1 MSNLREDTY
10 ELSYNA
16 GCALAARG
24 KFGES
29 EKKLRASEKI
39 CRDSLEE
46 DGASEEDIQDELAI
60 IKVQLAYCLQMQ
72 GRIKEAA
79 AIYTDA
85 LKHKSND
92 VALVAVASNN
102 TVAINKDQNVFD
114 SKKKIRAAM
123 TEACEHKLTARQNK
137 TIAIN
142 NCLLAL
148 YTNQA
153 DQLQQFIVK
162 LVATYPDTEFDA
174 LLMRVSQLSK
184 DKKCKEAVDLLDA
197 YGAKNSAQYL
207 ACKFANIQLL
217 LTAGNK
223 RGAIDALQSLTGEA
237 KFKPGVVSARVSLL
251 LGNDQKAAASQVLK
265 DAVEW
270 YKKSKESS
278 GDLTDMWRQ
287 AADFHL
293 RGGEVE
299 TAASSLEELRKSNP
313 QDMKILAQ
321 LVIAYAQYDPAK
333 AQQISKQLPALD
345 SLTNATEIDGLE
357 ATNWMMSTKAVKK
370 SVAKTDASP
379 GGTGEAAQKMRKK
392 RSRKRKGAL
401 PKNYNA
407 EVQPD
412 PERWLP
418 KYERAGFRR
427 KRDRRAK
434 DVIKGSQGMATGAAD
449 Q

>member
-1 MSNLREDTY
+1 M
-10 ELSYNA
+10 SYNGA
-16 GCALAARG
+16 CALAGRG
-24 KFGES
+24 KFSES

-39 CRDSLEE
+39 CRDALEE
-46 DGASEEDIQDELAI
+46 DGATEEDIQDELAI

-85 LKHKSND
+85 LKHKSSD
-92 VALVAVASNN
+92 AALVAVASNN

-123 TEACEHKLTARQNK
+123 TEACEHKLTSRQNK

-153 DQLQQFIVK
+153 DQLQQFAAK
-162 LVATYPDTEFDA
+162 LVTTYPDTEFDA
-174 LLMRVSQLSK
+174 MLMRVSQLSK

-197 YGAKNSAQYL
+197 YGAKHSDQYL

-217 LTAGNK
+217 LSAGQK
-223 RGAIDALQSLTGEA
+223 RGAIDALQSLGGEA

-251 LGNDQKAAASQVLK
+251 LGSDQKAAASQVLK

-270 YKKSKESS
+270 YKKSKQSS

-321 LVIAYAQYDPAK
+321 LVIAYAQCNPTK

-345 SLTNATEIDGLE
+345 SLTNAVEIDGLE

-370 SVAKTDASP
+370 SASKVEASP
-379 GGTGEAAQKMRKK
+379 GGTGGEKMHKK

-407 EVQPD
+407 DVQPD